1 MATAV
6 TVSSNLN
13 LPEALYSSQE
23 AKEAYVDTTILSQ
36 HKHAEGSFDMT
47 QDLHFSEDTFGFEA
61 EKGVDDL
68 LNEFGILPAGQ
79 SVTQGEEK
87 GSNSAIY
94 SMPPSHVSPEHR
106 TPSPSLITMN
116 ESLPAAQ
123 TVSSMQN
130 MARTVSLEK
139 VETFS
144 VPNPILRDPPSSSSS
159 SSDLPT
165 ADSTGMPTQTNH
177 GMKRKLVNVTA
188 EKELSPEELL
198 ERR

>member
-87 GSNSAIY
+87 GSNSAFY

-106 TPSPSLITMN
+106 TPSPSLTTMN
-116 ESLPAAQ
+116 ESMPAGQ

-130 MARTVSLEK
+130 MTRTVSLEK

-159 SSDLPT
+159 DLPS
-165 ADSTGMPTQTNH
+165 ADSTGMPTQTNQ
-177 GMKRKLVNVTA
+177 GMKRKHVNVTA
-188 EKELSPEELL
+188 EKELSPEEIL

>member
-1 MATAV
+1 MATAL

-47 QDLHFSEDTFGFEA
+47 QDLHFSEDTFGIEA

-87 GSNSAIY
+87 GLNSAFY
-94 SMPPSHVSPEHR
+94 SMPPSHVSPERR
-106 TPSPSLITMN
+106 TPSPSPTTMN

-123 TVSSMQN
+123 TVSSMEN
-130 MARTVSLEK
+130 MTPTVSLEK

-159 SSDLPT
+159 SDLPT
-165 ADSTGMPTQTNH
+165 ADSTGMPTQTNQ

-198 ERR
+198 ERM

>member
-116 ESLPAAQ
+116 ESLQAAQ

-130 MARTVSLEK
+130 MERTVSCLLY
-139 VETFS
+139 TS
-144 VPNPILRDPPSSSSS
+144 PSPRDGLLSRMPSS
-159 SSDLPT
+159 
-165 ADSTGMPTQTNH
+165 A
-177 GMKRKLVNVTA
+177 
-188 EKELSPEELL
+188 
-198 ERR
+198 